1 MSWGALAAR
10 ARGLTT
16 HLRTAAAAPTLAA
29 LPLQTIADELV
40 ASGALPAGTAADAV
54 TMDIAAT
61 RVAARRM
68 ATLARWG
75 VVTDAPIDALVGA
88 LELDM
93 IRILLRGAA
102 SLAPASWR
110 LATLV
115 PTPTLPRRLLERAAR
130 LERPEQVLAL
140 LVASGHFAGAP
151 AVAAWQAS
159 QASQARATTAAL
171 CATEHAL
178 AVAWGARF
186 ASARARRA
194 ADAPLRA
201 WLEDEAWLRTLWS
214 VLAVSAAHLSSSEI
228 DALLT
233 PVPGAEQPPIDLR
246 RVAHDGEEAIHAVL
260 APLAAR
266 HIGLTAALA
275 ATAGNAEH
283 AARDAQRQYYAAW
296 ARRAPLSSAPVIHA
310 VLAIAAECAAI
321 RRLAFSH
328 AGPSS

>member
-16 HLRTAAAAPTLAA
+16 HLRAAAAAPTLAA

-61 RVAARRM
+61 RVAARRI

-140 LVASGHFAGAP
+140 LAMSGHFTGAP
-151 AVAAWQAS
+151 ALAAWQAS
-159 QASQARATTAAL
+159 QARATPAAL

-186 ASARARRA
+186 ASLRARRA

-214 VLAVSAAHLSSSEI
+214 VLAVAAAHLGSGEI
-228 DALLT
+228 DALLI

-260 APLAAR
+260 APIATRHVGLA
-266 HIGLTAALA
+266 AALA
-275 ATAGNAEH
+275 ATAGDAER
-283 AARDAQRQYYAAW
+283 AARDAQRRHYATW

-310 VLAIAAECAAI
+310 VLAIAAERAAI

-328 AGPSS
+328 TERLS